1 MTRSAAIGLAG
12 LASVLI
18 AGVILQWRARD
29 HVTQAGFWFDD
40 GVTFELP
47 HLQAAGFREP
57 IDAGERNTIRSIAL
71 AELRLAFAE
80 FRFDVSDSHDAPYTV
95 HVVQEFPASR
105 LTPFGAA
112 GQSIVLAPL
121 GGFGSVSFQV
131 VGSLAVT
138 QAPPG
143 ATRQQIIEGIG
154 RGIGRAA
161 AHEFAHQLLPNVQI
175 DASTDDR
182 SYEFEAA
189 ARPAEFYGAMHWG
202 LARPLLERRLGR
214 K

>member
-1 MTRSAAIGLAG
+1 MTRSTAIGVAALA
-12 LASVLI
+12 AVLI
-18 AGVILQWRARD
+18 AGVVLQWRSRD
-29 HVTQAGFWFDD
+29 HVTEAGFWFDE

-47 HLQAAGFREP
+47 HLQAAGFRDP
-57 IDAGERNTIRSIAL
+57 IVAGEQRTIRAL
-71 AELRLAFAE
+71 ARAELQEAFSDFRLA
-80 FRFDVSDSHDAPYTV
+80 VSDDHGAPYTV
-95 HVVQEFPASR
+95 SVVQEFPASR

-121 GGFGSVSFQV
+121 GGRGSVSFQIL
-131 VGSLAVT
+131 GSLAVT

-189 ARPAEFYGAMHWG
+189 ARPAEFYGSMHWD
-202 LARPLLERRLGR
+202 LARTFLERRLGR
-214 K
+214 R